1 MARRWCFGRTPVG
14 GNAFAQRRAFRP
26 PAMTAPRLGNV
37 TALGNLAQVPPDFMT
52 ALSALR
58 QADCRAEMRLA
69 EIPAPARL
77 APFAV
82 ALSAEVF
89 EPPAAAHG
97 SLHGPAAAALAEA
110 RTLKQDDELA
120 TGRFILLHDP
130 AGSDLWKGTFRIV
143 TYIRAQ
149 LDAAMG
155 NDQML
160 GSVAWTWLLDAL
172 HENNA
177 RYSEAGGTATR
188 MLSQS
193 FGSLQQ
199 RPETID
205 IELRASW
212 TPDGSDVRAHLEA
225 WNDMVCTFAGL
236 PPLPE
241 GVTALPLRRRN

>member
-1 MARRWCFGRTPVG
+1 
-14 GNAFAQRRAFRP
+14 
-26 PAMTAPRLGNV
+26 
-37 TALGNLAQVPPDFMT
+37 MT

-58 QADCRAEMRLA
+58 QADCRAEMHLA

-89 EPPAAAHG
+89 EPSTAGHG

-110 RTLKQDDELA
+110 RTLGHNEDELA

-130 AGSDLWKGTFRIV
+130 QGSDLWKGTFRIV

-172 HENNA
+172 RENEA

-193 FGSLQQ
+193 FGSLQK
-199 RPETID
+199 RAETID

-212 TPDGSDVRAHLEA
+212 TPDGPDVRAHLEA
-225 WNDMVCTFAGL
+225 WSDMVCTFAGL